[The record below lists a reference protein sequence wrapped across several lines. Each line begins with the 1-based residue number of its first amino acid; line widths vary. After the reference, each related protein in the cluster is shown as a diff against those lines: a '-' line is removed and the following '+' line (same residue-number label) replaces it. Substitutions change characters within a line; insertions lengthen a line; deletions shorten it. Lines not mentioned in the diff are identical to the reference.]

1 MEESL
6 TVVVAE
12 SPAPARSQD
21 DRPRT
26 ELELRV
32 ARFARAILLALGL
45 AVVMASIA
53 GAGLEGEGTQD
64 DRLGGDFPAFYG
76 AGGIVWSGDIDQ
88 LYDPV
93 RQRTEQTELGLD
105 GYLAFAYP
113 PHVAAAYAPLSTLD
127 FQVAYALHT
136 LFMAA
141 AFVGAVLVL
150 SKPVPILGRWRWP
163 LLAAGFTFYPLF
175 TAVGGGQNAALTM
188 FVFAVVWRG
197 LHDDRPAVVGIAA
210 GLLLYRPQ
218 YAIPLICLLLL
229 SRQGRAVAWAVAV
242 GVLTWACTAAVLGA
256 GWVTTWFD
264 EVVPFVERDAEVNAS
279 NSISILGFLQ
289 ASWGADARPAV
300 VIGALGA
307 ALVIIAMMW
316 LWADPAQF
324 SIAERMGALA
334 IGVTLISPHTM
345 FYDASLLL
353 IAGVAMLHRAGG
365 GFGQF
370 DHATSLKVAALV
382 WVGSLLHVLGDGIG
396 ATPLALVVFSCFVAF
411 FYQVANHGV
420 VRPHKELCDA

>member
-1 MEESL
+1 MEESM
-6 TVVVAE
+6 TVVVVAE
-12 SPAPARSQD
+12 SSAPASSQD
-21 DRPRT
+21 DHPRT
-26 ELELRV
+26 ERELRV
-32 ARFARAILLALGL
+32 ARFARAILLALGI
-45 AVVMASIA
+45 AVLTASIA
-53 GAGLEGEGTQD
+53 GAGIGGEGAQG

-76 AGGIVWSGDIDQ
+76 AGGIVWSGDIDA

-93 RQRTEQTELGLD
+93 RQRSEQTEFGLD

-127 FQVAYALHT
+127 FQVAYAVHT
-136 LFMAA
+136 LFMAG
-141 AFVGAVLVL
+141 AFVGALFVL
-150 SKPVPILGRWRWP
+150 STPVPLIARWRWP

-188 FVFAVVWRG
+188 FMLALAWRG
-197 LHDDRPAVVGIAA
+197 LHDDRPALVGIAA

-218 YAIPLICLLLL
+218 YAIPLMGLLLL
-229 SRQGRAVAWAVAV
+229 SRQGRA
-242 GVLTWACTAAVLGA
+242 LTWAVVVGALTWAGTAAVLGVS
-256 GWVTTWFD
+256 WVSTWFD

-289 ASWGADARPAV
+289 ASWGADARPAI

-316 LWADPAQF
+316 LWANPERF
-324 SIAERMGALA
+324 SIADRMGALA
-334 IGVTLISPHTM
+334 IGVLLISPHTM

-353 IAGVAMLHRAGG
+353 IAGVAMLHRAGQ
-365 GFGQF
+365 GFGHF
-370 DHATSLKVAALV
+370 DHATSFKVAGLV

-411 FYQVANHGV
+411 FYQVSNHS
-420 VRPHKELCDA
+420 VRSDLELSDA